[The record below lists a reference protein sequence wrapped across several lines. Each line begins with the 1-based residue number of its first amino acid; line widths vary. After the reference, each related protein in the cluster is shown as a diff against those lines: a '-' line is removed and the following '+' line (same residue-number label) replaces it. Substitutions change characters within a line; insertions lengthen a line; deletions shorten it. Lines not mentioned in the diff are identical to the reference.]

1 MKTNKKLHLVYGY
14 YKGIMFLTKAP
25 SLTAL
30 SMKRYIRGKY
40 NLKAKK
46 EWQNRTA

>member
-1 MKTNKKLHLVYGY
+1 MKTSKKLTLVYGY
-14 YKGIMFLTKAP
+14 YDGIMFLTKAP
-25 SLTAL
+25 SPMAF

-46 EWQNRTA
+46 EKY